1 MSQPSDSETH
11 KSTDLKSELTPDSSS
26 EFATLGRIGAAH
38 GIKGWVKLI
47 SFTGP
52 AENILNYRHFFLS
65 HKSIPGSR
73 TALGSSE
80 QKREKIEIDESRA
93 QGKHFIGH
101 IKGCDDRE
109 RAAVYSGRELQVE
122 TSTLPE
128 LDAEDY
134 YWFQLEGLT
143 IINLQGDNLGQVDR
157 LIETG
162 ANDVIVVRAT
172 EDSIDKEERL
182 IPFVRDK
189 VVKRVDLA
197 GRTLQVDWEKD
208 Y

>member
-11 KSTDLKSELTPDSSS
+11 NSTDSSP
-26 EFATLGRIGAAH
+26 EFTTLGKIGAAH

-52 AENILNYRHFFLS
+52 AENILSYRHFFLS
-65 HKSIPGSR
+65 HKGIPGSR
-73 TALGSSE
+73 TALGSGE

-109 RAAVYSGRELQVE
+109 EAAVFIGRELQVE
-122 TSTLPE
+122 TSTLPQ
-128 LDAEDY
+128 LDTEDY

-182 IPFVRDK
+182 IPFIRDK
-189 VVKRVDLA
+189 VIKRVDLA
-197 GRTLQVDWEKD
+197 GGTLQVDWEKD

>member
-11 KSTDLKSELTPDSSS
+11 KSTDLKSELTSDSSS
-26 EFATLGRIGAAH
+26 ELTTLGRIGAAH

-52 AENILNYRHFFLS
+52 AENILSYRHFFLS
-65 HKSIPGSR
+65 HKSIPGSQAA
-73 TALGSSE
+73 TGA
-80 QKREKIEIDESRA
+80 REKIEIDESRA

-109 RAAVYSGRELQVE
+109 QASVYTGRELQVE
-122 TSTLPE
+122 TSTLPQ
-128 LDAEDY
+128 LDTEDY
-134 YWFQLEGLT
+134 YWYQLEGLK
-143 IINLQGDNLGQVDR
+143 IINLQGDNLGQVDH

-162 ANDVIVVRAT
+162 ANDVLVVRASQ
-172 EDSIDKEERL
+172 DSIDKEERL
-182 IPFVRDK
+182 IPFIRDK
-189 VVKRVDLA
+189 VIKKVDLP
-197 GRTLQVDWEKD
+197 GGTVQVDWEKD